1 MSVNITTNWT
11 VRNGLAIESPLHVIN
26 DDGKAHN
33 FDFENVCLENCIEI
47 AAVDSKDLAAKL
59 NISCTGQIKEVVI
72 ASEAKRLE
80 VHDGLGEYLSTVQG
94 EIFDDFEGIKVY
106 VTKIPLTT
114 ALSNVLISFPSGNSS
129 CWIFSVQVTVIEG
142 GKSPHLGSFDMS
154 NVNSLLQNSSA
165 PLSKNAN
172 NFKKI
177 FENFQSNP
185 VPGGSLLEATRLP
198 QMSDISGPPQMSDI
212 SGPPQMSDISGLS
225 QMSDISG
232 PPKMSDLLGNPL
244 LLQSLV
250 SMQAPAQKTSPDP
263 QSELCEPSQKASLEH
278 LLQKYIDKK
287 FQDLE
292 IKIMQR
298 IDVLEKNQNKKFDSI
313 LERLDGRS

>member
-80 VHDGLGEYLSTVQG
+80 VNDGLGEYLSTVQG

-142 GKSPHLGSFDMS
+142 GKAPHLGSFDMS

-212 SGPPQMSDISGLS
+212 SGPPQMSD
-225 QMSDISG
+225 
-232 PPKMSDLLGNPL
+232 LLGNPL

-250 SMQAPAQKTSPDP
+250 SMQAPAQKTSPDQ

-298 IDVLEKNQNKKFDSI
+298 IDVLEKNQNKKLDSI

>member
-11 VRNGLAIESPLHVIN
+11 VRNGLAIESPLHVVY

-80 VHDGLGEYLSTVQG
+80 VNGGLGEYLSTVQG

-114 ALSNVLISFPSGNSS
+114 ALSNVWISFPSGNSS

-142 GKSPHLGSFDMS
+142 GKAPHLGSFDMS

-198 QMSDISGPPQMSDI
+198 K
-212 SGPPQMSDISGLS
+212 
-225 QMSDISG
+225 MSDISG
-232 PPKMSDLLGNPL
+232 PPKMSHLLGNPL

-263 QSELCEPSQKASLEH
+263 QSELGEPSQKASLEH

-292 IKIMQR
+292 VKIMQR
-298 IDVLEKNQNKKFDSI
+298 IDVLEQNQNKKFDSI

>member
-212 SGPPQMSDISGLS
+212 SGPPQMSD
-225 QMSDISG
+225 
-232 PPKMSDLLGNPL
+232 LLGNPL

-250 SMQAPAQKTSPDP
+250 SMQAPAQKTSPDQ
-263 QSELCEPSQKASLEH
+263 QSELGQPSQKASLEH

-298 IDVLEKNQNKKFDSI
+298 IDVLEKNQNKKLDSI

>member
-212 SGPPQMSDISGLS
+212 SGPPQMSD
-225 QMSDISG
+225 
-232 PPKMSDLLGNPL
+232 LLGNPL